1 MIAER
6 FPDAA
11 ASDWPTRSDR
21 IGALRKLLRGKG
33 SEAVAAAAGLDAGPY
48 DLPGPTGEANSLTL
62 APRGRVLCLGPDA
75 DLVLAQAV
83 QALALGNAVL
93 VIAPGA
99 PAALQPLLGK
109 GLPVAALDGTVAPDE
124 LAHLAIDVVA
134 SAAAPA
140 RQRALRQALAARA
153 GPIVPLITETLSP
166 AAYAQERAV
175 CVDTTAAGGN
185 ASLLAAA

>member
-1 MIAER
+1 
-6 FPDAA
+6 
-11 ASDWPTRSDR
+11 
-21 IGALRKLLRGKG
+21 
-33 SEAVAAAAGLDAGPY
+33 
-48 DLPGPTGEANSLTL
+48 
-62 APRGRVLCLGPDA
+62 
-75 DLVLAQAV
+75 
-83 QALALGNAVL
+83 
-93 VIAPGA
+93 PGA

-109 GLPVAALDGTVAPDE
+109 GLPIAALDGTVAPGE

-134 SAAAPA
+134 SAAEPA

-153 GPIVPLITETLSP
+153 GPIVPLIAEKLSP